1 MCVAYA
7 FFVVGRNE
15 VHAYAAFYSMD
26 VGTLIQDTVVLV
38 FSIRRF
44 EIMHG
49 VVCCVYLSY
58 IPYVFMIRS
67 GRPLCMFL
75 ITSPLVYVLYRSF
88 AFVSVLC
95 RTWEVTHTIH
105 RQNKDKSS

>member
-26 VGTLIQDTVVLV
+26 VGTLIQDTVLV

-44 EIMHG
+44 QNYARCRLLCLPLLYT
-49 VVCCVYLSY
+49 VCIYDPVRSAAMYV
-58 IPYVFMIRS
+58 PYYF
-67 GRPLCMFL
+67 
-75 ITSPLVYVLYRSF
+75 PLVYVLYRSF